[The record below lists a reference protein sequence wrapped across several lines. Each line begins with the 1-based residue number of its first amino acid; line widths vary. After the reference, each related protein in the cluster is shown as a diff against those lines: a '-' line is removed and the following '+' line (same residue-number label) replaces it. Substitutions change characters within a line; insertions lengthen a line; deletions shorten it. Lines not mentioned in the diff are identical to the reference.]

1 LRFPLPEMVA
11 GAATA
16 FSGRRLPRRG
26 YPSKTARP
34 APRGK
39 YGVLFYW
46 LALPF
51 HNRNY
56 RAFNHFL
63 AG

>member
-1 LRFPLPEMVA
+1 MVA